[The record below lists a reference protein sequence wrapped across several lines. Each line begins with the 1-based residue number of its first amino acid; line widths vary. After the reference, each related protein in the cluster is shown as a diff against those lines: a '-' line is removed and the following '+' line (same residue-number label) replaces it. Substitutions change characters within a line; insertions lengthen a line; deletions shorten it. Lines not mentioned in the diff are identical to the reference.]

1 MRALVVVV
9 RACEIERLGAHFE
22 VYAGCEEVC
31 PLSSES
37 WSVFG
42 YFQLALE
49 AQNNSA
55 MPSAAHDMLSV
66 CSGLRGELWIMV

>member
-1 MRALVVVV
+1 MAPDLQNKGD
-9 RACEIERLGAHFE
+9 GAVIWSKIAPSVPSLKTNF
-22 VYAGCEEVC
+22 
-31 PLSSES
+31 

-49 AQNNSA
+49 APNNSA

-66 CSGLRGELWIMV
+66 YPGLRGELWIMV